1 MVSWPP
7 SELPSD
13 EMIGDT
19 GLDSLLPGI
28 LLEAESDLDTCE
40 ENDERP
46 SKMLKIKTEF
56 DFESA
61 IKTEMPDSCTDLYLM
76 VGINLS
82 VVFVLIKGSQLGW
95 DFGLLAIGIPSFIW
109 TRDDSGLPTGPP
121 AYESLVTG

>member
-7 SELPSD
+7 SELPSG

-40 ENDERP
+40 ETDERP

-56 DFESA
+56 DLESA
-61 IKTEMPDSCTDLYLM
+61 IKTEMPDSCTDLCLM
-76 VGINLS
+76 VGKSLAVDTDKPKIRPSWDGTLAH
-82 VVFVLIKGSQLGW
+82 KG
-95 DFGLLAIGIPSFIW
+95 IVI
-109 TRDDSGLPTGPP
+109 
-121 AYESLVTG
+121 